1 MARTYN
7 DIYIETRRALRDAN
21 IEGYAL
27 EAKLIVAQAAG
38 KTTAQLLRDLHL
50 YVPDE
55 LYKSAREMT
64 RRRLTGEPVAYVTG
78 GWEFCGVPL
87 VITPDVLI
95 PRGDTEL
102 MADEAV
108 RLFSGRTGTPRI
120 LDLCAGSGCIGC
132 ALAVRMPG
140 AKVTLV
146 DISPAALAVAGQN
159 VAKNNLGTRVSCLS
173 ADATAK
179 PPMYLGRF
187 DLIVCNAPYIPTAEL
202 SALDPSVRK
211 YEPYRA
217 LDGGA
222 DGLDVIRPVIALW
235 SAVLRPGG
243 TMMLEI
249 CEGQYPAVKALLEQ
263 AGYDSVR
270 AVQDPGG
277 TDRVVVARYTRNA

>member
-7 DIYIETRRALRDAN
+7 DIYIETRRALKDAG
-21 IEGYAL
+21 IEGFAL

-38 KTTAQLLRDLHL
+38 KTTAELLRDLHL

-55 LYKSAREMT
+55 LHESVREMT

-87 VITPDVLI
+87 VITRDVLI

-108 RLFSGRTGTPRI
+108 ALFAGRTGTPRI

-140 AKVTLV
+140 ARVTLV
-146 DISPAALAVAGQN
+146 DISPAALAVAGRN
-159 VAKNNLGTRVSCLS
+159 IEKNSLGTRVSCVS

-179 PPMYLGRF
+179 PPMYLGRY

-202 SALDPSVRK
+202 SSLDPSVRK

-217 LDGGA
+217 LDGGP
-222 DGLDVIRPVIALW
+222 DGLDIIRPVIALW
-235 SAVLRPGG
+235 RSVLRPGG

-249 CEGQYPAVKALLEQ
+249 CEGQFPTVRALMEQ
-263 AGYDSVR
+263 AGFDGVR
-270 AVQDPGG
+270 AVPDLGG
-277 TDRVVVARYTRNA
+277 ADRIVVGRYTQDM